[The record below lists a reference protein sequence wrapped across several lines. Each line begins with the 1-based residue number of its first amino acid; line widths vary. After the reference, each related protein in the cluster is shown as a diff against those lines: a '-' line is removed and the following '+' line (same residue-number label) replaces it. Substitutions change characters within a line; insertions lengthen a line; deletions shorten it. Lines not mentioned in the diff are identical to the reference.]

1 MSFIG
6 RLFGR
11 KNSPEHLTEE
21 RLIALLQEGKVGKT
35 WHLVMRCY
43 DEHNRTPA
51 DRKKALEDAYPA
63 MLRLCDYDQFP
74 GLLTSRTEV
83 LVSNTGK
90 ESEGGLHYHDC
101 PVCSR
106 F

>member
-1 MSFIG
+1 M
-6 RLFGR
+6 
-11 KNSPEHLTEE
+11 
-21 RLIALLQEGKVGKT
+21 IALLQEGKVGKT
-35 WHLVMRCY
+35 WHLVIRCY

-83 LVSNTGK
+83 LVSNTEK
-90 ESEGGLHYHDC
+90 ESEGDSINMT
-101 PVCSR
+101 VR
-106 F
+106 FARDSDATKFVSECNEILRRNGFRA